1 MAVAVCVMVNALAA
15 RRIAALER
23 TWTTTGL
30 FDA

>member
-1 MAVAVCVMVNALAA
+1 MVNALAA